1 MPDTPKIVVITGP
14 TATGKTALGVEL
26 ALALGGEIV
35 SADAMQVSKRLDIG
49 TAKVTAAEM
58 RGVPHHMLD
67 VAEPWEGYSV
77 ARYVAQADACVKD
90 ILRRG
95 LVPILVGGT
104 GLYIDALVAGHDYDG
119 SAPDEALRA
128 ELSAQYEALGGEA
141 LLRALA
147 EVDPARAERLHPGDK
162 KRILRA
168 LEVWHTTG
176 RTITEHDLET
186 QSRPA
191 RYDAATIALSFQDRA
206 ALYARIDQ
214 RAERMVQE
222 GLFEEVRALLAEG
235 VPGACTAMQAIGY
248 KEAALAL
255 SGEITREE
263 ALERIKRE
271 SRRYAKRQLTWLRR
285 KDGLCWIVWEGAPDF
300 QHARQIS
307 TAFLYAHGLK

>member
-1 MPDTPKIVVITGP
+1 MPEIPKIVVITGP

-26 ALALGGEIV
+26 ALTLGGEIV
-35 SADAMQVSKRLDIG
+35 SADAMQLYKRMNIG

-67 VAEPWEGYSV
+67 VVEPWEGYSV
-77 ARYVAQADACVKD
+77 ARYVEQADACVQD

-104 GLYIDALVAGHDYDG
+104 GLYIDALVAGRTFDG

-128 ELSAQYEALGGEA
+128 ELDVQYETLGGEA
-141 LLRALA
+141 LLQALA
-147 EVDPARAERLHPGDK
+147 ELDPARAAKLHPADK

-186 QSRPA
+186 QCIPA
-191 RYDAATIALSFQDRA
+191 RYDAATIALSFKDRA
-206 ALYARIDQ
+206 ELYVRIDR
-214 RAERMVQE
+214 RAELMAAQ
-222 GLFEEVRALLAEG
+222 GLFAEVHALLAEG
-235 VPGACTAMQAIGY
+235 VPEKCTAMQAIGY

-255 SGEITREE
+255 SGKITQEE
-263 ALERIKRE
+263 ALARIKRE

-285 KDGLCWIVWEGAPDF
+285 KDDLCWILWDSAPDF
-300 QHARQIS
+300 QQARQIS